1 MTTTQTDS
9 PISAVVLRERYL
21 VRLRK
26 TANNIINHIETQLAS
41 EDIVNDSKWELLNS
55 DDELTFRF
63 DIQDILNY
71 DYGRN
76 GLTRVLGIYIRDH
89 FSLLGYDVVVGQS
102 YITLTTTELETD
114 LT

>member
-1 MTTTQTDS
+1 MNTTQTYS

-41 EDIVNDSKWELLNS
+41 EDIINDSKWELLNS
-55 DDELTFRF
+55 DDEISFRF

-76 GLTRVLGIYIRDH
+76 GLTRVVGNYIRDH
-89 FSLLGYDVVVGQS
+89 FSQLGYEVVITQS
-102 YITLTTTELETD
+102 YITLTTAELEMD

>member
-1 MTTTQTDS
+1 MTTTPTDS
-9 PISAVVLRERYL
+9 PISAVALRERYL

-26 TANNIINHIETQLAS
+26 TANSIINHIETQLAS

-55 DDELTFRF
+55 DDELSFRF

-76 GLTRVLGIYIRDH
+76 GLTRVVGNYIHDH
-89 FSLLGYDVVVGQS
+89 FSQLGYDVVITQS
-102 YITLTTTELETD
+102 SINLTTDELEMD